1 MDKYKLLT
9 DAYFGTGLF
18 ENGAGLRQHPRE
30 DPANYRDRQGLAYY
44 LNYTGPIVNAAV
56 DPIFKNDIKRDY
68 NGSTLFQAFLDD
80 CDRTGT
86 DYQDFCK
93 SAALQA
99 KLYGVAYIVVDNS
112 DELAER
118 RSDAVAGRK
127 LPFLKIVTPAQ
138 IKNWAIDRYG
148 RLTMF
153 QYTETSQVGA
163 NAKNTETYTWT
174 QDSWA
179 IGNGDGKTTG
189 SHNMG
194 CVPVVQ
200 WLARNTDRK
209 IIKPPSEYLSVA
221 QANYFLYQLCSWHT
235 QLLRD
240 QAFGILTMPDDGSG
254 EVTVGTNNALIYP
267 ADASHTPDF
276 IAPPAAPAEML
287 TEQMDRI
294 IKEMFRMSGL
304 DSVIGVQSDKSKS
317 GVAKQWDFEKT
328 NKRLADFAVRCEDA
342 DEAIVRLF
350 EKWSGET
357 VDYNCEY
364 PRDFKIND
372 VVDSLS
378 NAAAALELG
387 FDSPTY
393 KLEVLK
399 KVLEAYM
406 PNLPPETYDKM
417 IEEVAA
423 AIEEGKQN
431 SAYEDGDVDDP
442 DGNGQDD

>member
-1 MDKYKLLT
+1 MDKYSLLT

-30 DPANYRDRQGLAYY
+30 DPANYKDRQGLAYY

-127 LPFLKIVTPAQ
+127 LPFLKIITPAQ

-189 SHNMG
+189 NHNIG

-240 QAFGILTMPDDGSG
+240 QAFGILTMPDDGTG

-267 ADASHTPDF
+267 ADATHTPD
-276 IAPPAAPAEML
+276 
-287 TEQMDRI
+287 
-294 IKEMFRMSGL
+294 S
-304 DSVIGVQSDKSKS
+304 
-317 GVAKQWDFEKT
+317 
-328 NKRLADFAVRCEDA
+328 
-342 DEAIVRLF
+342 
-350 EKWSGET
+350 
-357 VDYNCEY
+357 
-364 PRDFKIND
+364 
-372 VVDSLS
+372 
-378 NAAAALELG
+378 
-387 FDSPTY
+387 
-393 KLEVLK
+393 
-399 KVLEAYM
+399 
-406 PNLPPETYDKM
+406 
-417 IEEVAA
+417 
-423 AIEEGKQN
+423 
-431 SAYEDGDVDDP
+431 
-442 DGNGQDD
+442 